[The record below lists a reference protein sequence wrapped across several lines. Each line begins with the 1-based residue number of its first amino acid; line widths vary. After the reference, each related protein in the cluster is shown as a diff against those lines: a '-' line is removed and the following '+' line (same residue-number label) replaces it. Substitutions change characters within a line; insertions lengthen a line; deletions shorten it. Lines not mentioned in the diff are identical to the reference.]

1 MRLALDCWDIYFPAV
16 RATILKE
23 NYLLLLSA
31 AHYLCSSYLLTIV
44 AVTFLSPLP
53 EASQSIT
60 ARIFTSNFNNTHMFF
75 LFIKVIE
82 YIVNLHAGMSNRLFS
97 VSRL

>member
-1 MRLALDCWDIYFPAV
+1 MDCWDIYFPAV

-31 AHYLCSSYLLTIV
+31 PHYLCSSYLLTIG

-60 ARIFTSNFNNTHMFF
+60 ARIFTTNFNNTHTFI
-75 LFIKVIE
+75 LFIKAIDIVIKYMQE
-82 YIVNLHAGMSNRLFS
+82 CPV
-97 VSRL
+97 VSSL